1 MDIRRFFVSSK
12 PAAQKPSQD
21 GTLNTEKESTK
32 KKSVSTDEEVK
43 KKNPATKITSPKVE
57 KKKKKKKDNDKKR
70 KRRAVIESDSEE
82 EVVEQKQK
90 AQKPNAPLPPAP
102 LPPAKKDPVQYVSET
117 DSDSDNFLS
126 LKKSQAKPQ
135 GNGVTKPGK
144 ARNGT
149 KESHVSPP
157 KPTLAPA
164 TGKGG
169 MKKKSPPAPVT
180 PKSAPPQTKRTPTSV
195 LDYFGS
201 GSVQRSD
208 RKLVASTKRK
218 TLSQDPEES
227 LTDEVIAQQLHMDE
241 DMELERQAHEDEEFA
256 KTLAML
262 DQQPHAKKARKY
274 SGEDQGS
281 ATSANKSSAN
291 SSHSST
297 TSQSQS
303 NGRDHNQDVIGP
315 SPKKGPPSC

>member
-21 GTLNTEKESTK
+21 GTLHTEKESTK
-32 KKSVSTDEEVK
+32 KKKKKSGSTDAEVK
-43 KKNPATKITSPKVE
+43 KKKTATKITSTKVE
-57 KKKKKKKDNDKKR
+57 KKKKQDNDKKR

-90 AQKPNAPLPPAP
+90 AQKPNPRLPPAP

-126 LKKSQAKPQ
+126 LKKPQ

-144 ARNGT
+144 ARPGT
-149 KESHVSPP
+149 KESHRSPP

-169 MKKKSPPAPVT
+169 IKKSPPAPVT
-180 PKSAPPQTKRTPTSV
+180 PKSAPPQTKHTPTSV

-218 TLSQDPEES
+218 TVFTPHYITGYNVQN
-227 LTDEVIAQQLHMDE
+227 
-241 DMELERQAHEDEEFA
+241 
-256 KTLAML
+256 KT
-262 DQQPHAKKARKY
+262 
-274 SGEDQGS
+274 
-281 ATSANKSSAN
+281 
-291 SSHSST
+291 
-297 TSQSQS
+297 
-303 NGRDHNQDVIGP
+303 
-315 SPKKGPPSC
+315 